1 MNYDF
6 IIYDYLKN
14 NIKLCNLTTDK
25 SETVIRCPY
34 CGDSNNL
41 NHAHLY
47 INNQPPFK
55 YYCQKCST
63 SGIIDSKF
71 LRELNLY
78 DPELI
83 QYTNNSKNE
92 YIKNLNK
99 KYGNNFKTIFKKEFD
114 LLPNQYTKLEL
125 NKLKYFNTRLGINVD
140 NEELLK
146 KYKII
151 LNLKDFFDNNNLT
164 MNKYYKD
171 NLNKLNNYYIG
182 FLLNDNNMIC
192 FRNITDLNIERY
204 INKKIYSENL
214 FQSRKFYTIGNNID
228 LSNSIFN
235 IYLTEGIFD
244 IIGVYNHI
252 YNCKENSNDLF
263 ISCNGKSY
271 NFVLKYLESLSIL
284 NCEINIYSDKDVSIN
299 KLKQL
304 TNHNRLIKFNGANVY
319 YNTLEKDY
327 GIPKDRIV
335 LSNKIEI

>member
-14 NIKLCNLTTDK
+14 NVKLCNLTTDK

-125 NKLKYFNTRLGINVD
+125 NKLKYFNDRLGINVD

-171 NLNKLNNYYIG
+171 N
-182 FLLNDNNMIC
+182 
-192 FRNITDLNIERY
+192 
-204 INKKIYSENL
+204 
-214 FQSRKFYTIGNNID
+214 
-228 LSNSIFN
+228 
-235 IYLTEGIFD
+235 
-244 IIGVYNHI
+244 
-252 YNCKENSNDLF
+252 
-263 ISCNGKSY
+263 
-271 NFVLKYLESLSIL
+271 
-284 NCEINIYSDKDVSIN
+284 
-299 KLKQL
+299 
-304 TNHNRLIKFNGANVY
+304 
-319 YNTLEKDY
+319 
-327 GIPKDRIV
+327 
-335 LSNKIEI
+335 